1 MTGFKERYEVECL
14 PFSGVIASGNVV
26 KGHELRIEVLCGAE
40 WKEIQIADL
49 IARLLNEAQE
59 RDR

>member
-1 MTGFKERYEVECL
+1 MKGFKERYEVECL
-14 PFSGVIASGNVV
+14 PFSGVHASGNVV
-26 KGHELRIEVLCGAE
+26 EGHELRIEVLCGSE
-40 WKEIQIADL
+40 WKECQIADL